1 MVAEHVTENVT
12 EYVNKDDLLSRDE
25 SLVWTLA
32 TSADDASLLDD
43 VAIVKACN
51 DAKTE
56 IDSFLTRFQLPLAQL
71 PPLLNRVAISIA
83 FYWLADRD
91 NGISDLQQK
100 RYDAALTTL
109 REIQSGKRN
118 LGLPQAEKPT
128 ETTSGKVEVI
138 AAYRPSIRSG
148 LGNTL

>member
-1 MVAEHVTENVT
+1 MVTVYVT
-12 EYVNKDDLLSRDE
+12 KQDLLDRDE

-32 TSADDASLLDD
+32 TDTDDSNLLDEN
-43 VAIVKACN
+43 AIINACA

-56 IDSFLTRFQLPLAQL
+56 IDSFLTRFQLPLEQL
-71 PPLLNRVAISIA
+71 PSMVNRLAISIA

-100 RYDAALTTL
+100 RYDAALVTL

-118 LGLPQAEKPT
+118 LGLPMVDKPN
-128 ETTSGKVEVI
+128 ETSSGKVTVI
-138 AAYRPSIRSG
+138 APSRPSMRKS
-148 LGNTL
+148 LSRVL